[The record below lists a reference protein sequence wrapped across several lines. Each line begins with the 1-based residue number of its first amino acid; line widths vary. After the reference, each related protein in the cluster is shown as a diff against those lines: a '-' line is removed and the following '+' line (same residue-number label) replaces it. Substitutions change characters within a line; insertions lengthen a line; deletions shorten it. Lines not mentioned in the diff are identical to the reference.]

1 MEISEMFLSFRFS
14 TSLLRVLDV
23 KVSGV
28 VDQRS
33 KRDASESSSRVLLV
47 GSFVLGA
54 SETTG
59 SSGGD
64 ETDFATGGSVAT
76 DGGRHTDVLMVTT
89 TVRMLH
95 RVHGNTADLGP

>member
-1 MEISEMFLSFRFS
+1 
-14 TSLLRVLDV
+14 LRVLDV

-28 VDQRS
+28 VDQRGGFT
-33 KRDASESSSRVLLV
+33 SESSSRSLLV
-47 GSFVLGA
+47 GSLVLGA
-54 SETTG
+54 SKATG

-89 TVRMLH
+89 TVRMLD
-95 RVHGNTADLGP
+95 RVHGHTADLRP

>member
-1 MEISEMFLSFRFS
+1 MEISETFLSFSFS
-14 TSLLRVLDV
+14 SSLLRVLDV

-28 VDQRS
+28 VGQR
-33 KRDASESSSRVLLV
+33 KRDASESSRRALLV
-47 GSFVLGA
+47 GSLVLGA

-59 SSGGD
+59 SPGGD

-89 TVRMLH
+89 TVRMLD
-95 RVHGNTADLGP
+95 RVHGHTADLRP